1 MLASKHITITS
12 YVSPL
17 SDSTSICRCNKN
29 VRKNLIKIKNK
40 ETKSE
45 RINLHL
51 TPTDKSIIADNA
63 KKFNMNM
70 TAYITACSVLGKV
83 YVIGDTKTFNNL
95 VYQVK
100 RIGSNINQLR
110 LLAQL
115 GKIDLINLDE
125 CTKELSAIRKS
136 LNTIIRKANKWQ
148 R

>member
-1 MLASKHITITS
+1 MIA
-12 YVSPL
+12 
-17 SDSTSICRCNKN
+17 
-29 VRKNLIKIKNK
+29 IKNK

-63 KKFNMNM
+63 NKFNMNM
-70 TAYITACSVLGKV
+70 TAYITACAVLGRV
-83 YVIGDTKTFNNL
+83 YVIGDNEIFNNL

-100 RIGSNINQLR
+100 RIGGNINQLR

-125 CTKELSAIRKS
+125 CTDELDEIRRA
-136 LNTIIRKANKWQ
+136 LNKIIRKADKW
-148 R
+148 RR